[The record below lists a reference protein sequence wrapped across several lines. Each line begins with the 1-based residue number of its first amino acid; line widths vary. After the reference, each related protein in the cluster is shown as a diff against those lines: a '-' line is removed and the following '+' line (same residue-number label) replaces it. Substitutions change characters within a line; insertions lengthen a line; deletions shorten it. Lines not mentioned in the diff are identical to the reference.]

1 MSVEKGHKPGTWRIR
16 VYLLIKNGKR
26 EQHQENFNGTK
37 REAQARE
44 REIKRSMD
52 TGSFIGKNKETFG
65 QHIDQWIQACE
76 ITLRPK
82 TVTSYRQL
90 AGYASEL
97 FDTRLQSVKTA
108 DLLIIVSSLVERG
121 LSVTTIRAFVRV
133 MKIAFN
139 RAVDLDKIPTNPA
152 QKVKLPPAKTQ
163 IKDLWDKE
171 TVKRFV
177 RIIRCTHAWEPAA
190 SGEYDVKCSR
200 CNAERKG
207 VTVSQIKSSGE
218 LASLSPYAEA
228 FELVLLTGLRR
239 GELAGLRWSNIDLE
253 RGILTVVETRNDARG
268 GGYYFQPPKSDA
280 GIRDI
285 QLSTRSIELLSE
297 LKETHK
303 IYRMANPSLWPA
315 DAWVICQ
322 PDGSLMGVQR
332 IGVMFDKI
340 VKRYAFPHLTLHG
353 LRHLYATMAGEAG
366 WDIKAV
372 QHNMGHS
379 TPTLTAQIYQHHRRV
394 EVAQLD
400 AIDDN
405 LG

>member
-1 MSVEKGHKPGTWRIR
+1 MTIQKGYKPGSWRIR
-16 VYLLIKNGKR
+16 VDNSKR
-26 EQHQENFNGTK
+26 GATRQRETETFYGTK
-37 REAQARE
+37 REAEARE
-44 REIKRSMD
+44 REIKRAMD
-52 TGSFIGKNKETFG
+52 TGSFIGKNNETFG
-65 QHIDQWIQACE
+65 QHLDQWIQGCE

-97 FDTRLQSVKTA
+97 FDTRLQAVKTA
-108 DLLIIVSSLVERG
+108 DIEKIVTSLSERG
-121 LSVTTIRAFVRV
+121 LSATTVRAFVRV
-133 MKIAFN
+133 MKIALN
-139 RAVDLDKIPTNPA
+139 RAVDLDKIPTNLA
-152 QKVKLPPAKTQ
+152 LKVKVPPAKTK

-177 RIIRCTHAWEPAA
+177 RIIRCTHVWEAA
-190 SGEYDVKCSR
+190 GSWKHDVRCSR

-253 RGILTVVETRNDARG
+253 RGILKVVETRNDARG
-268 GGYYFQPPKSDA
+268 GGCYFQPPKSDA

-285 QLSTRSIELLSE
+285 QLSARAIELLSA
-297 LKETHK
+297 LKGTHT

-315 DAWVICQ
+315 DPWVICQ
-322 PDGSLMGVQR
+322 PDGSLMGVER

-340 VKRYAFPHLTLHG
+340 VKRYSLPHLTLHG

-366 WDIKAV
+366 WDLKAV

-379 TPTLTAQIYQHHRRV
+379 TPALTAGIYQHHRRV

-405 LG
+405 LR

>member
-1 MSVEKGHKPGTWRIR
+1 MSVEKGHKPGSWRIS
-16 VYLLIKNGKR
+16 VYKGMKN
-26 EQHQENFNGTK
+26 TK
-37 REAQARE
+37 REYERETYYGTKYKAEARE
-44 REIKRSMD
+44 REIKRAMD
-52 TGSFIGKNKETFG
+52 TGSFVGKKNETLG
-65 QHIDQWIQACE
+65 QHIDQWIQGCE

-82 TVTSYRQL
+82 TATSYRQL

-97 FDTRLQSVKTA
+97 FDTRLQAVKTG
-108 DLLIIVSSLVERG
+108 DLEKIVTSLSERG
-121 LSVTTIRAFVRV
+121 LSATSVRAFGRV
-133 MKIAFN
+133 MKIALN
-139 RAVDLDKIPTNPA
+139 RAVDLDKIPGNPA
-152 QKVKLPPAKTQ
+152 LKVKLPPAKTQ
-163 IKDLWDKE
+163 TKDLWDKE

-177 RIIRCTHAWEPAA
+177 RIIRCTHAWEAA
-190 SGEYDVKCSR
+190 GSWKHDVRCSR
-200 CNAERKG
+200 CDAERKG
-207 VTVSQIKSSGE
+207 VTVKQIKSSGE
-218 LASLSPYAEA
+218 FASLSPYAEA

-253 RGILTVVETRNDARG
+253 RGILKVVETRNDARG

-280 GIRDI
+280 GTRDI
-285 QLSTRSIELLSE
+285 QLSARAIELLSE
-297 LKETHK
+297 LKGTHT

-315 DAWVICQ
+315 DPWVICQ
-322 PDGSLMGVQR
+322 PDGSLMGVER

-340 VKRYAFPHLTLHG
+340 VKRYGLPHLTLHG

-366 WDIKAV
+366 WDLKAV

-379 TPTLTAQIYQHHRRV
+379 TPALTAGIYQHHRRV